1 MAHLKILEQNFDSLD
16 KNRNGKLEKKEI
28 MEFLVTFGFKQQY
41 AEEFIKQFDANKDGI
56 VSKDEFMKAACA
68 IKPSKFSEAQL
79 RAMFKKADKDHSGSI
94 SCKELKTF
102 LEEQKNLVSKT
113 EVRKWIEEHDKNKDK
128 QLDYEEFLS
137 FVHDKL

>member
-1 MAHLKILEQNFDSLD
+1 MLLSFEI
-16 KNRNGKLEKKEI
+16 KEI
-28 MEFLVTFGFKQQY
+28 RRSKHTSVKMSSFTT
-41 AEEFIKQFDANKDGI
+41 EFIKQFDANKDGI
-56 VSKDEFMKAACA
+56 ISKDEFMRAVHA

-102 LEEQKNLVSKT
+102 LEEQKNLVSKS

-128 QLDYEEFLS
+128 QLDYEEFLN
-137 FVHDKL
+137 FVRDKL